1 MNPTYFSFSFPLFNL
16 VQAMELWNRVKEWK
30 KEEWGLTS
38 SSLSLILR
46 EDWLFH
52 YLDSLLSLK
61 IDRGGEGAS
70 ATRRG
75 LFLPSGGEVW
85 LLSGEVPIKRVE
97 RANGMRAQSFP
108 FVWNNAGLFTAQE
121 LNLVQLQG
129 WCCSDTEWVLVSSY
143 YLPNGSLSNILHR
156 NSNSTRVLSWKQR
169 LNIVWGV
176 ASALTYLNEEC
187 EREIIQRN
195 VQTCNI
201 LLDAEFN
208 AKLGD
213 WGLAEV

>member
-1 MNPTYFSFSFPLFNL
+1 
-16 VQAMELWNRVKEWK
+16 
-30 KEEWGLTS
+30 
-38 SSLSLILR
+38 
-46 EDWLFH
+46 
-52 YLDSLLSLK
+52 
-61 IDRGGEGAS
+61 
-70 ATRRG
+70 
-75 LFLPSGGEVW
+75 
-85 LLSGEVPIKRVE
+85 
-97 RANGMRAQSFP
+97 
-108 FVWNNAGLFTAQE
+108 
-121 LNLVQLQG
+121 
-129 WCCSDTEWVLVSSY
+129 
-143 YLPNGSLSNILHR
+143 
-156 NSNSTRVLSWKQR
+156 